1 MNSRV
6 LVALHHRGVPIYVV
20 CAGSVQYSK
29 VVHDRLDGNVDGVN
43 TEQIYGG
50 SAHQVSHLELVFSV

>member
-1 MNSRV
+1 MW
-6 LVALHHRGVPIYVV
+6 
-20 CAGSVQYSK
+20 SVQEACNIQ
-29 VVHDRLDGNVDGVN
+29 VVHDRLDGDVDGVN